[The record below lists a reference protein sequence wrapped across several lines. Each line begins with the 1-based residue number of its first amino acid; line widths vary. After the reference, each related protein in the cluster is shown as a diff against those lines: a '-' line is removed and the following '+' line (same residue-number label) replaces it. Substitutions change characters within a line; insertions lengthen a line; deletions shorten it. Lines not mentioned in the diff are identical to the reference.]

1 MMTKGSMLRAAG
13 ITVVMAVTLSGVMA
27 GSAYAAYDDMD
38 AVSLSKKLVG
48 KDYAAGQE
56 TIAKGFDASG
66 LNYYVYKMLDYKMPR
81 TLNDQFNMN
90 KPLIKTL
97 SSVIEGDVLFFGKD
111 NTPSSSGIYIGND
124 KLVMASKSKDEV
136 VTYSVN
142 TFRSEFIGARR
153 ILSANDQVRAKLVLE
168 AQKYLGTPYVFGA
181 KYGQTQTFDCS
192 SFMKWIFAKY
202 DISLPRVSRD
212 QALEGKFISK
222 SNLDTGDLV
231 FFTTKDSNG
240 KIGHVGMYIGD
251 GMMVHTYGEGGVKY
265 STIDSGWWKD
275 HYVTARRVID

>member
-1 MMTKGSMLRAAG
+1 MMTKCSMFRAAG
-13 ITVVMAVTLSGVMA
+13 ITVVMAVALSGVMA

-48 KDYAAGQE
+48 KDYAAGEE
-56 TIAKGFDASG
+56 TISKGFDASG
-66 LNYYVYKMLDYKMPR
+66 MNYYVYKMLDYKMPR
-81 TLNDQFNMN
+81 ALNDQFNMN
-90 KPLIKTL
+90 KPLINSL
-97 SSVIEGDVLFFGKD
+97 SNVIEGDVLFFGKD
-111 NTPSSSGIYIGND
+111 NKPSSSGIYIGND
-124 KLVMASKSKDEV
+124 KIVMASKSKDAV

-192 SFMKWIFAKY
+192 SFMKWIFAKN
-202 DISLPRVSRD
+202 DISLPRVSKD
-212 QALEGKFISK
+212 QALEGKLVSK

-275 HYVTARRVID
+275 HYVTARRVIN